1 MNDLDYSAIEKA
13 LGVEPSS
20 IAEMP
25 EEIRTK
31 MKTVLETIVVR
42 TDEDRKELYNALD
55 LLWQKGSVLVT
66 LEKVSKA
73 TGIPFLTLSNL
84 DFETQ
89 QVIVFEYLANSGNTK
104 QIYML
109 TNSALAVIELDKIAK
124 LIAVPV
130 RELRKLPRRIQEQMC
145 GAYATGRRS
154 VTWKKQKNVRYS
166 RTTLPKSVRL
176 YILQILSTDRM
187 FSRVTKI
194 IGTRLILR
202 TKRKSAQGLFQEK
215 SFAVRRK

>member
-1 MNDLDYSAIEKA
+1 MNELDYSAIEKA
-13 LGVEPSS
+13 LGVEPES

-25 EEIRTK
+25 EEIRAK

-66 LEKVSKA
+66 LNDVSKA
-73 TGIPFLTLSNL
+73 TGIPYATLSNL

-89 QVIVFEYLANSGNTK
+89 QVIVFEYLANSANTK

-145 GAYATGRRS
+145 GAYTMEFD
-154 VTWKKQKNVRYS
+154 KD
-166 RTTLPKSVRL
+166 
-176 YILQILSTDRM
+176 STNAEL
-187 FSRVTKI
+187 V
-194 IGTRLILR
+194 GELR
-202 TKRKSAQGLFQEK
+202 GMMQQ
-215 SFAVRRK
+215 

>member
-13 LGVEPSS
+13 LGVEPES

-25 EEIRTK
+25 EEIRVK
-31 MKTVLETIVVR
+31 MKNVLETIVVR

-73 TGIPFLTLSNL
+73 TGIPMVTLSNL

-89 QVIVFEYLANSGNTK
+89 QVIVFEYLANSANTK

-145 GAYATGRRS
+145 GAYAMEFD
-154 VTWKKQKNVRYS
+154 KD
-166 RTTLPKSVRL
+166 
-176 YILQILSTDRM
+176 STNAEL
-187 FSRVTKI
+187 V
-194 IGTRLILR
+194 GELR
-202 TKRKSAQGLFQEK
+202 GMMQQ
-215 SFAVRRK
+215 

>member
-1 MNDLDYSAIEKA
+1 MNDLDYSAIEKV
-13 LGVEPSS
+13 LGVEHES

-25 EEIRTK
+25 EEIRAK

-55 LLWQKGSVLVT
+55 LLWQKGSVLLT

-89 QVIVFEYLANSGNTK
+89 QVIVFEYLANSANTK

-145 GAYATGRRS
+145 GAYAMELD
-154 VTWKKQKNVRYS
+154 KD
-166 RTTLPKSVRL
+166 
-176 YILQILSTDRM
+176 STNAEL
-187 FSRVTKI
+187 V
-194 IGTRLILR
+194 GELR
-202 TKRKSAQGLFQEK
+202 GMMQQ
-215 SFAVRRK
+215 

>member
-13 LGVEPSS
+13 LGVEPES

-31 MKTVLETIVVR
+31 MKAVLETIVVR

-55 LLWQKGSVLVT
+55 LLWQKGSVLLT

-73 TGIPFLTLSNL
+73 TGIPMVTLSNL

-89 QVIVFEYLANSGNTK
+89 QVIVFEYLANSANTK

-130 RELRKLPRRIQEQMC
+130 RELRKLPRRIQENVC
-145 GAYATGRRS
+145 GAYAMEFDAD
-154 VTWKKQKNVRYS
+154 
-166 RTTLPKSVRL
+166 
-176 YILQILSTDRM
+176 STNTD
-187 FSRVTKI
+187 
-194 IGTRLILR
+194 LIDTIR
-202 TKRKSAQGLFQEK
+202 EMIAP
-215 SFAVRRK
+215 

>member
-25 EEIRTK
+25 EEIRAK
-31 MKTVLETIVVR
+31 MKTGLETIVVR
-42 TDEDRKELYNALD
+42 TDEDRKELYNSLD
-55 LLWQKGSVLVT
+55 LLWQKGSVLLT

-73 TGIPFLTLSNL
+73 TGIPMVTLSNL

-89 QVIVFEYLANSGNTK
+89 QVIVFEYLANSANTK

-124 LIAVPV
+124 LIAVRLEVGFERLAVFCPALGAADRV
-130 RELRKLPRRIQEQMC
+130 YIKLD
-145 GAYATGRRS
+145 
-154 VTWKKQKNVRYS
+154 
-166 RTTLPKSVRL
+166 
-176 YILQILSTDRM
+176 IL
-187 FSRVTKI
+187 KP
-194 IGTRLILR
+194 
-202 TKRKSAQGLFQEK
+202 EP
-215 SFAVRRK
+215 

>member
-13 LGVEPSS
+13 LGVEPES
-20 IAEMP
+20 ITEMP
-25 EEIRTK
+25 EEIRVK

-55 LLWQKGSVLVT
+55 LLWQKGSVLLT

-84 DFETQ
+84 DFEIQ
-89 QVIVFEYLANSGNTK
+89 QVIVFEYLANSANTK

-145 GAYATGRRS
+145 VAYAMEFD
-154 VTWKKQKNVRYS
+154 KD
-166 RTTLPKSVRL
+166 
-176 YILQILSTDRM
+176 STNAEL
-187 FSRVTKI
+187 V
-194 IGTRLILR
+194 GELR
-202 TKRKSAQGLFQEK
+202 GMMQQ
-215 SFAVRRK
+215 

>member
-1 MNDLDYSAIEKA
+1 MNDLDYSAIEKV
-13 LGVEPSS
+13 LGVESES

-25 EEIRTK
+25 EEIRTN

-55 LLWQKGSVLVT
+55 LLWQKGSVLLT
-66 LEKVSKA
+66 LEKASKA

-89 QVIVFEYLANSGNTK
+89 QVIVFEYLANSANTK
-104 QIYML
+104 QMYML

-130 RELRKLPRRIQEQMC
+130 RETSYAIC
-145 GAYATGRRS
+145 GKGR
-154 VTWKKQKNVRYS
+154 
-166 RTTLPKSVRL
+166 
-176 YILQILSTDRM
+176 
-187 FSRVTKI
+187 
-194 IGTRLILR
+194 
-202 TKRKSAQGLFQEK
+202 
-215 SFAVRRK
+215 

>member
-20 IAEMP
+20 VAEMP

-55 LLWQKGSVLVT
+55 LLWQKGSVLLT

-73 TGIPFLTLSNL
+73 TGIPMVTLSNL

-145 GAYATGRRS
+145 GAYTMEFD
-154 VTWKKQKNVRYS
+154 KD
-166 RTTLPKSVRL
+166 
-176 YILQILSTDRM
+176 STNAEL
-187 FSRVTKI
+187 V
-194 IGTRLILR
+194 GELR
-202 TKRKSAQGLFQEK
+202 GMMQQ
-215 SFAVRRK
+215 